1 MNQYLHRQ
9 DQRVLKMCGRE
20 VLVKGLISQAP
31 LVVFLLSD
39 VVCQG
44 CAAPLR
50 GFALD
55 ALQYSANLLAGG
67 LRVYH
72 CVKYNYFVIRDFI
85 MAHREEVKDMLLTE
99 YNEASSHELFQLEGE
114 RIGREKGLKE
124 GADGARL
131 EDIRT
136 AMQKLNLSADAAM
149 DFFDIPQELREK
161 YAKEL

>member
-1 MNQYLHRQ
+1 MDTSRRYKLEGHEDPVDETIRLMPM
-9 DQRVLKMCGRE
+9 D
-20 VLVKGLISQAP
+20 
-31 LVVFLLSD
+31 
-39 VVCQG
+39 
-44 CAAPLR
+44 
-50 GFALD
+50 
-55 ALQYSANLLAGG
+55 
-67 LRVYH
+67 
-72 CVKYNYFVIRDFI
+72 FVIRDFI

-99 YNEASSHELFQLEGE
+99 YNEAESHELFQLEGE
-114 RIGREKGLKE
+114 RIGHEKGLKE

>member
-1 MNQYLHRQ
+1 
-9 DQRVLKMCGRE
+9 MCGRE

-31 LVVFLLSD
+31 LVVFLLSA

-55 ALQYSANLLAGG
+55 APQYSANLLAGG
-67 LRVYH
+67 LRVYN

-85 MAHREEVKDMLLTE
+85 MAHREEVKNMLLTE
-99 YNEASSHELFQLEGE
+99 YNEAASHELFQLEGE
-114 RIGREKGLKE
+114 RIGHEKGLKE
-124 GADGARL
+124 GLKQGADGARL